1 MRAVDLAELQNRLA
15 EYVRLAAAGE
25 RVLVEDQGRVV
36 AELTAPRPDLAAT
49 AADPDLAATAAD
61 EVLADLVGKG
71 LATPPGRAA
80 ATRPRSGRQLPL
92 AQLLADLD
100 HDRAD
105 R

>member
-1 MRAVDLAELQNRLA
+1 MRAVDLRELESRLS

-36 AELTAPRPDLAAT
+36 AELTAPRPDLAA
-49 AADPDLAATAAD
+49 ATANR
-61 EVLADLVGKG
+61 VLADLVDQG
-71 LATPPGRAA
+71 LAVPPSTAA
-80 ATRPRSGRQLPL
+80 AAPPRTQRQLPL